1 METTLILPAAATT
14 APHDAVPSERERP
27 ARLEAVW
34 ARYEDEVEQ
43 AQRLRHQVFAKEMGA
58 RLRPPAGTPEGVDA
72 DLFDRYCEHLLVR
85 TQATVDAP
93 AQVVGTYRVLTPEGA
108 RMAGGFYSDLEF
120 DLVRL
125 RPMRARMAEL
135 GRSCIDSRW
144 RSGGVIL
151 LLWSALAAFMQ
162 RNGFETVIGCGSLS
176 MRDGGHAAASL
187 WEQLRRTHLAPVD
200 MQVRPR
206 LPLPL
211 ASLRA
216 GLSVE
221 APPLIRGYL
230 RCGARVL
237 GAPAWDPDFNTA
249 DLPLMLRLQDLPDS
263 YRRHFTGTTGATGA
277 TGAA

>member
-1 METTLILPAAATT
+1 MDHPLILPTAATT
-14 APHDAVPSERERP
+14 APHEAVPTERARP
-27 ARLEAVW
+27 ARLEVVW
-34 ARYEDEVEQ
+34 ARHEDEVAQ
-43 AQRLRHQVFAKEMGA
+43 AQRLRYLVFAQELGA
-58 RLRPPAGTPEGVDA
+58 RLRPPAGTPEGHDA

-85 TQATVDAP
+85 TQPVGDEP

-125 RPMRARMAEL
+125 RPQRSRLAEL
-135 GRSCIDSRW
+135 GRSCIDGRW
-144 RSGGVIL
+144 RSGSVIL

-162 RNGFETVIGCGSLS
+162 RNGYDTVIGCASLS

-200 MQVRPR
+200 LHVRPR

-211 ASLRA
+211 EALRKDLA
-216 GLSVE
+216 VE

-237 GAPAWDPDFNTA
+237 GEPAWDPDFNTA
-249 DLPLMLRLQDLPDS
+249 DLPLLLRLQDLPPT
-263 YRRHFTGTTGATGA
+263 YRRHFQSVA
-277 TGAA
+277 

>member
-1 METTLILPAAATT
+1 MTQAQLLVSTTDDGAT
-14 APHDAVPSERERP
+14 APRYSLLV
-27 ARLEAVW
+27 ARDG
-34 ARYEDEVEQ
+34 DEVVA
-43 AQRLRHQVFAKEMGA
+43 AQRLRHRVFAEEMGA
-58 RLRPPAGTPEGVDA
+58 RLSPPAGTPERHDA

-85 TQATVDAP
+85 TLPTADEA

-125 RPMRARMAEL
+125 RPMRGRIAEL

-200 MQVRPR
+200 VQVRPR

-211 ASLRA
+211 ASLRPDL
-216 GLSVE
+216 GVE

-263 YRRHFTGTTGATGA
+263 YRRHFTGVTSAG
-277 TGAA
+277 

>member
-1 METTLILPAAATT
+1 MDTTLILPHAATS
-14 APHDAVPSERERP
+14 APVNAVPTPRARP

-34 ARYEDEVEQ
+34 ARHEDEVAA
-43 AQRLRHQVFAKEMGA
+43 AQRLRYEVFAQEVGA
-58 RLRPPAGTPEGVDA
+58 RLRPPAGTPEGHDV

-85 TQATVDAP
+85 TPATAEEP

-108 RMAGGFYSDLEF
+108 RLAGGFYSDQEF

-125 RPMRARMAEL
+125 RPQRARMAEL
-135 GRSCIDSRW
+135 GRSCIDAHW
-144 RSGGVIL
+144 RTGSVIL

-162 RNGFETVIGCGSLS
+162 RNGYESVFGCAS
-176 MRDGGHAAASL
+176 MSMHDGGHAAASL

-200 MQVRPR
+200 MHVRPR

-211 ASLRA
+211 ESLRKD
-216 GLSVE
+216 LPVE

-237 GAPAWDPDFNTA
+237 GEPAWDPDFNTA
-249 DLPLMLRLQDLPDS
+249 DLPLMLRLQDLPAT
-263 YRRHFTGTTGATGA
+263 YRKHFN
-277 TGAA
+277 GAA

>member
-1 METTLILPAAATT
+1 MEPTTLILPAAATSSP
-14 APHDAVPSERERP
+14 AADATPADRARP

-34 ARYEDEVEQ
+34 ARHEDEVAQ
-43 AQRLRHQVFAKEMGA
+43 AQRLRHRVFAEEMGA
-58 RLRPPAGTPEGVDA
+58 RLSPPAGTPEGHDA

-85 TQATVDAP
+85 TLPTADEA

-108 RMAGGFYSDLEF
+108 RMAGGFYSEQEF

-125 RPMRARMAEL
+125 RPLRGRMAEL
-135 GRSCIDSRW
+135 GRSCIDDRW
-144 RSGGVIL
+144 RSGSVIL

-162 RNGFETVIGCGSLS
+162 RNDFQHVIGCASLS

-187 WEQLRRTHLAPVD
+187 WEQLRHTHLAPVD
-200 MQVRPR
+200 LHVRAR

-211 ASLRA
+211 ESLRSD
-216 GLSVE
+216 LPVE
-221 APPLIRGYL
+221 PPPLVRGYL

-249 DLPLMLRLQDLPDS
+249 DLPLMLRLQDLPAT
-263 YRRHFTGTTGATGA
+263 YRKHFGAGA
-277 TGAA
+277 

>member
-1 METTLILPAAATT
+1 MEHTLMLPTAAT
-14 APHDAVPSERERP
+14 AASDPAVLPDRARP

-34 ARYEDEVEQ
+34 ARHEDEVAQ
-43 AQRLRHQVFAKEMGA
+43 AQRLRYQVFAQEMGA
-58 RLRPPAGTPEGVDA
+58 RLRPAPGTPDGYDA

-85 TQATVDAP
+85 TQATDDEP

-108 RMAGGFYSDLEF
+108 RLAGGYYSDLEF

-125 RPMRARMAEL
+125 RPLRRHMAEL
-135 GRSCIDSRW
+135 GRSCIDGRW

-162 RNGFETVIGCGSLS
+162 RNDFQAVIGCASMS
-176 MRDGGHAAASL
+176 MRDGGHAAASV
-187 WEQLRRTHLAPVD
+187 WEQLRQTHLAPVD
-200 MQVRPR
+200 LQVRAR

-211 ASLRA
+211 ESLRKDVQA
-216 GLSVE
+216 E
-221 APPLIRGYL
+221 IPPLIRGYL

-249 DLPLMLRLQDLPDS
+249 DLPLMLRLRDLPAT
-263 YRRHFTGTTGATGA
+263 YRRHFNGVSGE
-277 TGAA
+277 

>member
-1 METTLILPAAATT
+1 MEQTLILPSAATS
-14 APHDAVPSERERP
+14 APANAVPVERARP

-34 ARYEDEVEQ
+34 ARHEDEVAQ
-43 AQRLRHQVFAKEMGA
+43 AQRLRHRVFVQEMGA
-58 RLRPPAGTPEGVDA
+58 RLRPAPGTPEGHDA

-85 TQATVDAP
+85 TQATADAS

-108 RMAGGFYSDLEF
+108 RLAGGLYSDLEF

-125 RPMRARMAEL
+125 RPLRRHMAEL
-135 GRSCIDSRW
+135 GRSCIDPRW
-144 RSGGVIL
+144 RSGSVIL

-162 RNGFETVIGCGSLS
+162 RNGFQHMVGCASIS

-187 WEQLRRTHLAPVD
+187 WQQLRRTHLAPVD
-200 MQVRPR
+200 LQVRPR

-211 ASLRA
+211 ESLRSDLA
-216 GLSVE
+216 VE

-249 DLPLMLRLQDLPDS
+249 DLPLMLRLRDLPAAYS
-263 YRRHFTGTTGATGA
+263 RHFGA
-277 TGAA
+277 

>member
-1 METTLILPAAATT
+1 MENVLILPHAATS
-14 APHDAVPSERERP
+14 APATAVPTDRARP

-34 ARYEDEVEQ
+34 ARHEDEVAQ
-43 AQRLRHQVFAKEMGA
+43 AQRLRFQVFAQEMGA
-58 RLRPPAGTPEGVDA
+58 RLRPPAGTPDGHDA

-85 TQATVDAP
+85 TPATADEP
-93 AQVVGTYRVLTPEGA
+93 AQVVGTYRVLTPAGA
-108 RMAGGFYSDLEF
+108 RLAGGFYSDLEF

-125 RPMRARMAEL
+125 RPQRGRMAEL

-162 RNGFETVIGCGSLS
+162 RNGYGTVIGCAS
-176 MRDGGHAAASL
+176 MSMQDGGHAAASL
-187 WEQLRRTHLAPVD
+187 WEQLRQTHLAPVD
-200 MQVRPR
+200 LQVRPR

-211 ASLRA
+211 ASLRKD
-216 GLSVE
+216 LPVQ

-249 DLPLMLRLQDLPDS
+249 DLPLMLRLQDLPAT
-263 YRRHFTGTTGATGA
+263 YRRHFN
-277 TGAA
+277 GAA